1 MSPSKIQLK
10 TVAAKAELIREM
22 LSAIETLPL
31 ASEAEFSADVRMVAA
46 GESFLRRSL
55 EGLLDLGRHVLAK
68 GFGKVV
74 PDYAGVADAL
84 AAQGILTPESAA
96 KLRLMARYRN
106 RMVHFYDEVLPP
118 ELYGIL
124 ARERGDVEEILT
136 AIQSW
141 LAAHPEVCDAEL

>member
-1 MSPSKIQLK
+1 MSPSKIRLR
-10 TVAAKAELIREM
+10 TVTAKAELIREM
-22 LSAIETLPL
+22 LAAIQTLPL
-31 ASEAEFSADVRMVAA
+31 ASEAEFSADPRMVAA

-74 PDYAGVADAL
+74 PDYAAVADEL
-84 AAQGILTPESAA
+84 AAQGILPPESAT

-106 RMVHFYDEVLPP
+106 RMVHFYDEVTPP

-124 ARERGDVEEILT
+124 AGERQDVEEILT
-136 AIQSW
+136 AIQRW
-141 LAAHPEVCDAEL
+141 LAAHPETSDDEL

>member
-1 MSPSKIQLK
+1 MSPNKIRLRSV
-10 TVAAKAELIREM
+10 TAKAELIREM
-22 LSAIETLPL
+22 LAAIQTLPL
-31 ASEAEFSADVRMVAA
+31 GSEAEFAADVRMVAA

-74 PDYAGVADAL
+74 PDYAAVADAL
-84 AAQGILTPESAA
+84 AAQGILSPESGA

-106 RMVHFYDEVLPP
+106 RMVHFYDQVLPP
-118 ELYGIL
+118 ELYSIL
-124 ARERGDVEEILT
+124 VGKRGDVEEILI

-141 LAAHPEVCDAEL
+141 LAAHPEACDDDL

>member
-1 MSPSKIQLK
+1 MSPGKVRLK

-22 LSAIETLPL
+22 LAAIETLPL
-31 ASEAEFSADVRMVAA
+31 ASEAEFAQDPRMVAA

-68 GFGKVV
+68 AFGKVV
-74 PDYAGVADAL
+74 PEYAAVADEL
-84 AAQGILTPESAA
+84 HAQGILASESAA

-106 RMVHFYDEVLPP
+106 RMVRFYDDITTS

-124 ARERGDVEEILT
+124 ARERGDVEEILSS
-136 AIQSW
+136 IQRW
-141 LAAHPEVCDAEL
+141 LEAHPERYDSEL

>member
-1 MSPSKIQLK
+1 MSPSKIRLK
-10 TVAAKAELIREM
+10 TVAAKAELVREM

-31 ASEAEFSADVRMVAA
+31 ASDAEFSADVRMVAA

-84 AAQGILTPESAA
+84 AAQGILPPESAA

-141 LAAHPEVCDAEL
+141 LAAHPEVCDTEL

>member
-1 MSPSKIQLK
+1 MSPSKIRLR
-10 TVAAKAELIREM
+10 TVTAKAELIREM
-22 LSAIETLPL
+22 LAAIQTLPL
-31 ASEAEFSADVRMVAA
+31 ASEAEFSADPRMVAA

-74 PDYAGVADAL
+74 PDYAAVADEL
-84 AAQGILTPESAA
+84 AAQGIFPPESAA

-106 RMVHFYDEVLPP
+106 RMVHFYDDVTPP

-124 ARERGDVEEILT
+124 AGERQDIEEILT
-136 AIQSW
+136 AIQRW
-141 LAAHPEVCDAEL
+141 LATHPEASDAEL

>member
-1 MSPSKIQLK
+1 MSPSKIRLK
-10 TVAAKAELIREM
+10 TVTAKAELIREM
-22 LSAIETLPL
+22 LAAIETLPL

-55 EGLLDLGRHVLAK
+55 EALLDLGRHVLAK

-74 PDYAGVADAL
+74 PDYAAVADEL
-84 AAQGILTPESAA
+84 AARGILPPESAA

-106 RMVHFYDEVLPP
+106 RMVHFYDEVLPS
-118 ELYGIL
+118 ELYGAL
-124 ARERGDVEEILT
+124 TRKWGDLEEILS

-141 LAAHPEVCDAEL
+141 LAAHPEICDEEL

>member
-1 MSPSKIQLK
+1 MSPSKIRLR
-10 TVAAKAELIREM
+10 TVTAKAELIREM
-22 LSAIETLPL
+22 LAAIQTLPL
-31 ASEAEFSADVRMVAA
+31 ASEAEFSADPRMVAA

-74 PDYAGVADAL
+74 PDYAAVADEL
-84 AAQGILTPESAA
+84 GAQGILPLESAA

-106 RMVHFYDEVLPP
+106 RMVHFYDDVTPP

-124 ARERGDVEEILT
+124 TKERQDVEEILT
-136 AIQSW
+136 AVQRW
-141 LAAHPEVCDAEL
+141 LAAHPEARDDEL

>member
-1 MSPSKIQLK
+1 MSPSKIRLK
-10 TVAAKAELIREM
+10 TVTAKAELIREM
-22 LSAIETLPL
+22 LAAIETLPL
-31 ASEAEFSADVRMVAA
+31 ASEAELSADVRMMAA

-55 EGLLDLGRHVLAK
+55 EGLLDLGRHVLSK

-74 PDYAGVADAL
+74 LDYAAVADGL
-84 AAQGILTPESAA
+84 AAQGILPPELAA

-106 RMVHFYDEVLPP
+106 RMVHFYDEILPS

-124 ARERGDVEEILT
+124 ARNRGDVEEVLA

-141 LAAHPEVCDAEL
+141 LAAHPAVCDDEL